1 MGLFDGCLLACDID
15 GTLLSSGYM
24 PPRNREKIAFF
35 IKEGGK
41 FSLCTGRTAGALAP
55 VLEKLDGVCA
65 SVVANGSMIYDF
77 KTDSVLFETYLTDAD
92 CLAAQTVKRECPGVG
107 IEIHS
112 GRKVFVLNRTG
123 ETDDHESYERI
134 TGVSFVDFET
144 ALQYKWN
151 KVLFLFNNTDE
162 EHQVK
167 SVLSKYRFDSAFV
180 DTSAEIGGRLR
191 RYYEQIPS
199 GVSKS
204 STLKILCEKQGV
216 NSENLFAIGDYYNDL
231 EMLKSAAVSACPEEA
246 PDDIKAA
253 ADFVCKSVNQGAVAD
268 FIDYLT
274 EIKRE
279 QKNGRTN
286 KKRA

>member
-24 PPRNREKIAFF
+24 PPRNREKISFF
-35 IKEGGK
+35 VKEGGK
-41 FSLCTGRTAGALAP
+41 FALCTGRTAGALTP
-55 VLEKLDGVCA
+55 VLEKLDGVSA

-77 KTDSVLFETYLTDAD
+77 ETDRVLYEAYLTDSDRFAPQ
-92 CLAAQTVKRECPGVG
+92 LVKRECPTVG

-112 GRKVFVLNRTG
+112 GRSVFVLNRTS
-123 ETDDHESYERI
+123 ETDDHENYERI
-134 TGVSFVDFET
+134 TGVSFIDFET

-151 KVLFLFNNTDE
+151 KVLFLFNNKDE
-162 EHQVK
+162 EKQVK
-167 SVLSKYRFDSAFV
+167 SALSKYLFDCEFV

-204 STLKILCEKQGV
+204 FTLKILCEKTGIDPK
-216 NSENLFAIGDYYNDL
+216 NLFAIGDYYNDV
-231 EMLKSAAVSACPEEA
+231 EMLKNAAVSACPQES
-246 PDDIKAA
+246 PDDIKMI
-253 ADFVCKSVNQGAVAD
+253 ADFVCGSVKDGATAD

-279 QKNGRTN
+279 QKNGCTN
-286 KKRA
+286 